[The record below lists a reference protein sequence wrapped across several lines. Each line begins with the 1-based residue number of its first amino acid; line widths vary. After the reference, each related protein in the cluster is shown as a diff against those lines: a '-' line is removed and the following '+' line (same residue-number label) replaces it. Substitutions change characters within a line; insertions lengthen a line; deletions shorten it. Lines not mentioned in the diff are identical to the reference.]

1 MGFAQEMKDFVG
13 SYQATYDTGIKGRAQ
28 RTSEKALEADTTYK
42 NANLDLAKQ
51 ELALKKQQVANSA
64 ALKGYV
70 SPKDQK
76 YIDSLEARIAESE
89 ARTKL
94 YNAQTDALTAKTTDA
109 TNQTEGA
116 SVAATVPDTVVT
128 DSEDFPEPAARP
140 GTVDASANYRGGM
153 IAKQYADTGAPVV
166 AIDPNAGPRIGK
178 DPNAPTLAALPTPA
192 PAQALPITPA
202 IPPKTQP
209 IPAATKA
216 PEGTATSIN
225 LEPAKKALGTVA
237 EKFVYDATKPTA
249 ALGPGSE
256 GGAQSA
262 QNNVTGMEKLPLS
275 QFDVLGK
282 TVDPDGKMTER
293 QRNAAILGAA
303 FETQKDPTAQF
314 KLSYGVLSS
323 LKEQSQILGNLIPD
337 ALRAGHQNEVCRLF
351 NDACAKYPVGHEITL
366 SPIPQGFT
374 WTVKDEAGK
383 VVDSGNLTPD
393 QLLQETG
400 AIRDGS
406 AFNQQVYDFYKQ
418 NKATGGS
425 YDKALDL
432 VSDASKTRAQA
443 AAAYDAAKKN
453 PDSTN
458 EQIQAAYDAY
468 KKADEA
474 VPTSGAD
481 ADRLGKMGVKP
492 RTEAQIKAD
501 KRAAEAI
508 PTGSVEAPPTKKPV
522 YTTPEESLSSISNL
536 STAAKTFGKAVTKLS
551 DYTYDPASPEPPTDP
566 EAYLKSYKAA
576 MAAQQALTDSEDKA
590 KKSLL
595 GANWGNTS
603 PASRPAAISSQLA
616 AAKGKL
622 GELPEL
628 PDAKGVDPSEL
639 VPDMVYMVN
648 GTPMIWRVT
657 DNGSGFQK

>member
-1 MGFAQEMKDFVG
+1 MSFAQEMKDFVG
-13 SYQATYDTGIKGRAQ
+13 SYQAAYDTGIKGRAQ
-28 RTSEKALEADTTYK
+28 KTSEESLKADTEYK
-42 NANLDLAKQ
+42 NANLDLARQ
-51 ELALKKQQVANSA
+51 ELALKKQQVANAA

-70 SPKDQK
+70 SPKDK
-76 YIDSLEARIAESE
+76 AYIAAAEAKLAEAE
-89 ARTKL
+89 ARTNL
-94 YNAQTDALTAKTTDA
+94 YNAQTAALNAKTTDA

-116 SVAATVPDTVVT
+116 DVASAITVPDTSA
-128 DSEDFPEPAARP
+128 DADFPPPAEDAEAPNFSRG
-140 GTVDASANYRGGM
+140 GTV
-153 IAKQYADTGAPVV
+153 AKQYADTGAPVV

-178 DPNAPTLAALPTPA
+178 DPNAPMQALPT
-192 PAQALPITPA
+192 TPA

-209 IPAATKA
+209 IPAAAKA
-216 PEGTATSIN
+216 PEGTATFIN

-256 GGAQSA
+256 GGAQAARGNVSA
-262 QNNVTGMEKLPLS
+262 MEKLPLS

-282 TVDPDGKMTER
+282 TVDPEGKMTER
-293 QRNAAILGAA
+293 ERNAAVLGAA
-303 FETQKDPTAQF
+303 FETQKDPMAQF

-366 SPIPQGFT
+366 SPIPQGYA
-374 WTVKDEAGK
+374 WTLKDEAGK
-383 VVDSGNLTPD
+383 VVDQGNLTPD
-393 QLLQETG
+393 QLLQQTG

-432 VSDASKTRAQA
+432 VSDASKARAQA
-443 AAAYDAAKKN
+443 AATYDAVKKDPN
-453 PDSTN
+453 STN
-458 EQIQAAYDAY
+458 EQIQAAYNAW
-468 KKADEA
+468 KKTDEA
-474 VPTSGAD
+474 IPTAGAD
-481 ADRLGKMGVKP
+481 ADRLGAMGAKP
-492 RTEAQIKAD
+492 RSQAQIASD

-508 PTGSVEAPPTKKPV
+508 PTGSVQAPPTKKPD
-522 YTTPEESLSSISNL
+522 YTPPEEAISGVKGL
-536 STAAKTFGKAVTKLS
+536 TTATKVFGKGVTKLNQL
-551 DYTYDPASPEPPTDP
+551 YTYDPTDPTPPEDP
-566 EAYLKSYKAA
+566 EAYLKAYKAA
-576 MAAQQALTDSEDKA
+576 MAAQKSMEEAENSANKLLNKSDFGSSSGNEKQKSITDQLNEA
-590 KKSLL
+590 K
-595 GANWGNTS
+595 NTGFKDYEN
-603 PASRPAAISSQLA
+603 L
-616 AAKGKL
+616 
-622 GELPEL
+622 ELPEL